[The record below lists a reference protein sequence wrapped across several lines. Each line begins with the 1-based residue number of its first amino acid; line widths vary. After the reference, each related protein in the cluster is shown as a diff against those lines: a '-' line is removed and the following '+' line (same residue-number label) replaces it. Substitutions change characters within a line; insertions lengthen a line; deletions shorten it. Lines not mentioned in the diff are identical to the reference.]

1 MCFTFDFSTM
11 CSVTELVH
19 TLRALDAGK
28 ETKAIRE
35 YMKDVYYTQQ
45 LLRQH
50 VAHYPVRR
58 RANRDGV
65 WVAMSTLGRAET
77 PLFMPLNVPFCV
89 WESSEGRPHV
99 EMNEY
104 TLVYM
109 SEFEVPGWVH
119 ESSDLGEI
127 FERWF
132 AGAPAEM
139 SASLGK
145 ATLASHTL
153 RIGLKFGGESL
164 EPRHFLCT
172 MLRRLKCVKTRV
184 NGKVQ
189 CVSVE
194 AKAEYVWCSPKRNR
208 KLDFFQDGS
217 EAFPFTMSRWLK
229 ADRKGGPWEAYPL
242 MLPPGHAALSGP
254 NNSNS
259 VEV

>member
-1 MCFTFDFSTM
+1 M

-28 ETKAIRE
+28 ETEAIRQCLH
-35 YMKDVYYTQQ
+35 DVYHRQQ
-45 LLRQH
+45 LLRQR

-58 RANRDGV
+58 RAKRDGV
-65 WVAMSTLGRAET
+65 WVTMSTLGRAEV
-77 PLFMPLNVPFCV
+77 PLYMPVGVPFSV
-89 WESSEGRPHV
+89 WESSQGRPHV

-104 TLVYM
+104 TLVYV
-109 SEFEVPGWVH
+109 SEFEVPSWVH
-119 ESSDLGEI
+119 ESTDLGEI

-145 ATLASHTL
+145 GALALHTL

-189 CVSVE
+189 CVPVE
-194 AKAEYVWCSPKRNR
+194 AKAEYVWCSPKQNH
-208 KLDFFQDGS
+208 KLNFFQDGS
-217 EAFPFTMSRWLK
+217 QAFPFTMSRWLK

-242 MLPPGHAALSGP
+242 MLPPGHAALGEY
-254 NNSNS
+254 NNSTA
-259 VEV
+259 VKV